1 MTCVDVNECTA
12 DMQQCDAQ
20 TSCMN
25 LIGSYYCQCSD
36 GYDGDG
42 ISFVDIDECIS
53 NPCDQ
58 TVTKLLPYMTAHVLV
73 VSMVMVL
80 HLRTK

>member
-12 DMQQCDAQ
+12 DMHQCDAQ
-20 TSCMN
+20 ASCMN
-25 LIGSYYCQCSD
+25 LIGSYDCQCSD

-42 ISFVDIDECIS
+42 FSFVDIDECIS

-58 TVTKLLPYMTAHVLV
+58 NVTIL
-73 VSMVMVL
+73 
-80 HLRTK
+80 

>member
-12 DMQQCDAQ
+12 DMHQCDAQ
-20 TSCMN
+20 ALCMN
-25 LIGSYYCQCSD
+25 LIGSYDCQCSD

-42 ISFVDIDECIS
+42 FSCVDIDECIS

-58 TVTKLLPYMTAHVLV
+58 NVTILLAHMTTHVLMG
-73 VSMVMVL
+73 SMVMV
-80 HLRTK
+80 

>member
-1 MTCVDVNECTA
+1 
-12 DMQQCDAQ
+12 
-20 TSCMN
+20 MN
-25 LIGSYYCQCSD
+25 LIGSYDCQCSD

-58 TVTKLLPYMTAHVLV
+58 NVTILLGHMTAHVLV
-73 VSMVMVL
+73 GSIVMV
-80 HLRTK
+80 